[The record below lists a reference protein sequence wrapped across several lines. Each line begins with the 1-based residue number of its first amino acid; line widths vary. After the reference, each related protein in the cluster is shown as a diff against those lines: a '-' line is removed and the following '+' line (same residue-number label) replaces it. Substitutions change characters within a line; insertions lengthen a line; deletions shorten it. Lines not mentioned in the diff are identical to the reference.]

1 MARSSSRGS
10 ESALAHK
17 TRKAVF
23 NYIRIHPGATFG
35 AIRTV
40 FGLPDGTLRY
50 HLQFLERQD
59 MIFSMVK
66 GNQRRYYP
74 EGSPK
79 LITALIPSRDP
90 RTLTSLQQRIV
101 EHVKQSPGTTIT
113 GICDAVKAEK
123 RVLQY
128 NLKVLRQKMFILKV
142 GSGRSTKYVYTTKER
157 LITQLLRFLT
167 AKFLRGE
174 INEYT
179 YVHLKGEIE
188 RMRLED

>member
-1 MARSSSRGS
+1 MVKD
-10 ESALAHK
+10 SALKHK
-17 TRKAVF
+17 TRQAVF

-50 HLQFLERQD
+50 HLQFLERQS
-59 MIFSMVK
+59 MIISLVK

-90 RTLTSLQQRIV
+90 RTLTPLQQKIV
-101 EHVKQSPGTTIT
+101 SHVKQSPGTTIT
-113 GICDAVKAEK
+113 GIRDAVKAEK